1 LIHENAVKKVEA
13 HVQDAVSKGATVLVG
28 GERLESK
35 GPFFYAP
42 TVLSEVSPTS
52 SNFTEETFG
61 PLATLTKFETEE
73 DVIKLANNTDFG
85 LAGYFYSRDVGRAWR
100 VAEKLEVGMVG
111 VNTGTISAAISP
123 FGGIK
128 ESGYGREGAHG
139 IEEYMNTKF
148 ISFGGL

>member
-1 LIHENAVKKVEA
+1 LIHENAIKKVEA
-13 HVQDAVSKGATVLVG
+13 HVQDALSKGATVLVG

-42 TVLSEVSPTS
+42 TVLSEVKPTS
-52 SNFTEETFG
+52 NNFTEETFG
-61 PLATLTKFETEE
+61 PLATLTKFDTEE
-73 DVIKLANNTDFG
+73 EVIKLANNTEFG
-85 LAGYFYSRDVGRAWR
+85 LAGYFYSRDIGRVWR

-111 VNTGTISAAISP
+111 ANTGIISAAIAP
-123 FGGIK
+123 FGGVK